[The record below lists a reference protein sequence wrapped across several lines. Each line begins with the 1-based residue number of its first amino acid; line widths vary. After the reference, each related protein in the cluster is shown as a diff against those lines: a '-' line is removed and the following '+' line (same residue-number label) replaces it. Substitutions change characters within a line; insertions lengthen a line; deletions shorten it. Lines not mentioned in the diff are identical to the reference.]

1 MLICLSCL
9 LYLYRGLVHITT
21 CMEAEMQKTNIDEAF
36 MMAYYQILAKEDLGF
51 LDSLFLAKQAY

>member
-1 MLICLSCL
+1 
-9 LYLYRGLVHITT
+9 
-21 CMEAEMQKTNIDEAF
+21 MEAEMQKTNIDEAF